1 MGYRTPFTQSFC
13 WSGGGWDECWRC
25 CPAWLGVFTVIR
37 WVGCCSP
44 DTELR
49 VWDAPQLVRARTGEP
64 WPSLALS
71 TAAAR
76 GGGGT
81 GSGFCNQDCCA
92 LALPLARERGRWS
105 AARGCGACGAA
116 RGCACTSMAALPA
129 CSLPASGTVVPR
141 APPQPLIYSSF
152 HPPNT

>member
-13 WSGGGWDECWRC
+13 WSGGGWDERWRC

-76 GGGGT
+76 GGGGRH
-81 GSGFCNQDCCA
+81 G
-92 LALPLARERGRWS
+92 ERVLQPGLLCLGI
-105 AARGCGACGAA
+105 AP
-116 RGCACTSMAALPA
+116 CT
-129 CSLPASGTVVPR
+129 
-141 APPQPLIYSSF
+141 
-152 HPPNT
+152 